1 MNIKHIFART
11 QIFKIIYAVDTRY
24 RIVPLNSL
32 KHPKYHLKAPIYVTL
47 EFEEDKVIASFD
59 DIEAFSYADTAS
71 EAINL
76 LSDEIIQI
84 FEDLMEDKENLGSLP
99 RKWLQYLEEIIECR
113 LGKLKLTQ
121 KDFRNLINCPLSL
134 KDYETILKKRG

>member
-1 MNIKHIFART
+1 MQESILTPDQYKDLSK
-11 QIFKIIYAVDTRY
+11 KIIYAVDTRY

-32 KHPKYHLKAPIYVTL
+32 KHPKYHLKTPIYVTL

-59 DIEAFSYADTAS
+59 DIEAFSYADTTS

-84 FEDLMEDKENLGSLP
+84 FEDLMEDKENLGALP

-113 LGKLKLTQ
+113 
-121 KDFRNLINCPLSL
+121 
-134 KDYETILKKRG
+134 